1 MGEGPLLAIGRSKTE
16 CGFLSRFL
24 PSGETHTAHA
34 GAVRAV
40 LQRPTR
46 PRSIASQ
53 LVLLFTLAAALL
65 LFCGLGTFYLI
76 VVRHAF
82 EEDNQF
88 LADRL
93 SALERELS
101 QSGGLGRL
109 TATLR
114 GAHENAVEA
123 YWVRVINPSGKI
135 IAETPHMSV
144 FLPPSVFP
152 SPTAAPSPFSPKNY
166 QIGRKLF
173 SLVATSE
180 ETDGQSYFLQV
191 AQDRSSDKQ
200 FATQFA
206 LVLGSALLLGIGL
219 SAIIAIAVTKRGL
232 WPLQQMTQSLE
243 RIDPNHLNE
252 RLGRTTWPRELQP
265 VATAFDEMLGR
276 LENSFTRLSQFSADL
291 AHELRTPISNI
302 RGQAEVTLTRP
313 RTSEDYRNVIESIAG
328 ECERLSGIVE
338 NLLFLARAE
347 AADRQIEKDIFP
359 ARPAIENIA
368 SYYRTIAEERGISI
382 TNEGGGDVYA
392 DPLLFDR
399 ALSNLLDNALRFTP
413 DRGKI
418 TIRSH
423 SKNGRTELAVEDTG
437 CGIAAHHLLR
447 IFDRFYRVDS
457 SRSSKGTGLGL
468 ALVKSITD
476 LHGGSAM
483 ATSKLNRGTTVTL
496 IFPAKNNSVAE
507 NKLPAS
513 S

>member
-1 MGEGPLLAIGRSKTE
+1 M
-16 CGFLSRFL
+16 FLS
-24 PSGETHTAHA
+24 
-34 GAVRAV
+34 
-40 LQRPTR
+40 QTR

-53 LVLLFTLAAALL
+53 LVILFTLAAALL
-65 LFCGLGTFYLI
+65 LFCGLGAFYLI

-82 EEDNQF
+82 EEDNEF

-101 QSGGLGRL
+101 QNGGLDRL

-114 GAHENAVEA
+114 SAHENAVEA
-123 YWVRVINPSGKI
+123 YWVRVVNPSGGI
-135 IAETPHMSV
+135 IAETPQMSP

-152 SPTAAPSPFSPKNY
+152 SPTVAPSPFNPKNY
-166 QIGRKLF
+166 RIGRKLF
-173 SLVATSE
+173 SLVATSGE
-180 ETDGQSYFLQV
+180 NDGQPYLLQV
-191 AQDRSSDKQ
+191 AQDRSSDEQ

-206 LVLGSALLLGIGL
+206 LVLGVALLLGIGL
-219 SAIIAIAVTKRGL
+219 SAMIAIAVTKRGL

-265 VATAFDEMLGR
+265 VATAFDEMLAR

-302 RGQAEVTLTRP
+302 RGEAEVTLTRP
-313 RTSEDYRNVIESIAG
+313 RSSEDYRSVIESITG

-347 AADRQIEKDIFP
+347 AVDRWIEKEIFP
-359 ARPAIENIA
+359 ARPAIEKIA

-382 TNEGGGDVYA
+382 TNEGDGDVYA

-418 TIRSH
+418 TIRSR

-437 CGIAAHHLLR
+437 CGIAPHHLSR

-476 LHGGSAM
+476 LHGGSAT
-483 ATSKLNRGTTVTL
+483 ATSELNCGTIVTL
-496 IFPAKNNSVAE
+496 TFPVQNSSVAE
-507 NKLPAS
+507 SAAS
-513 S
+513 

>member
-1 MGEGPLLAIGRSKTE
+1 LAIGPSKTE
-16 CGFLSRFL
+16 RGFLPRCL
-24 PSGETHTAHA
+24 LLRETHPAHA
-34 GAVRAV
+34 GAVRAR
-40 LQRPTR
+40 LQWPTR
-46 PRSIASQ
+46 SRSIASQ
-53 LVLLFTLAAALL
+53 LVLLFTLAATLL

-82 EEDNQF
+82 EEDNEF

-93 SALERELS
+93 SALERELT

-135 IAETPHMSV
+135 IAETSQMSAL
-144 FLPPSVFP
+144 LPPSVFP

-166 QIGRKLF
+166 RIGRKLF
-173 SLVATSE
+173 SLVATNE
-180 ETDGQSYFLQV
+180 ETDGEPYLLQV
-191 AQDRSSDKQ
+191 AQDRSSDQQ

-206 LVLGSALLLGIGL
+206 LVLGGALLLGIVL
-219 SAIIAIAVTKRGL
+219 SAMIAIAVTKRGL

-243 RIDPNHLNE
+243 RIDPSHLNE

-265 VATAFDEMLGR
+265 VATAFNEMLAR
-276 LENSFTRLSQFSADL
+276 LEDSFTRLSQFSADL

-302 RGQAEVTLTRP
+302 RGEAEVTLTRP
-313 RTSEDYRNVIESIAG
+313 RTSEDYRNVIESITG
-328 ECERLSGIVE
+328 ECEKLSGIVE
-338 NLLFLARAE
+338 KLLFLARAE
-347 AADRQIEKDIFP
+347 AGDRYIEKNIFP
-359 ARPAIENIA
+359 ARPAIEKIA

-382 TNEGGGDVYA
+382 TNEGDGDVYA

-413 DRGKI
+413 NRGNI
-418 TIRSH
+418 TITSQ
-423 SKNGRTELAVEDTG
+423 SKNGRTELAVKDSG
-437 CGIAAHHLLR
+437 CGIAPRHLSR

-476 LHGGSAM
+476 LHGGSAT
-483 ATSKLNRGTTVTL
+483 ATSELNCGTTVTL

>member
-1 MGEGPLLAIGRSKTE
+1 VGEGAYFAIRRSKTE
-16 CGFLSRFL
+16 RGFFSRPL
-24 PSGETHTAHA
+24 RSEETHPTHA

-40 LQRPTR
+40 FQWSTK

-53 LVLLFTLAAALL
+53 LIILFTLAAALL
-65 LFCGLGTFYLI
+65 LFCGLGAFYLI
-76 VVRHAF
+76 VIRHAF
-82 EEDNQF
+82 EEDNEF

-93 SALERELS
+93 SALDKELS

-114 GAHENAVEA
+114 GTRENAVEA

-135 IAETPHMSV
+135 IAETPQMSV

-152 SPTAAPSPFSPKNY
+152 RPTMAPSSFNPKNY
-166 QIGRKLF
+166 RIGKKLF

-180 ETDGQSYFLQV
+180 KTNGEPYLLQV
-191 AQDRSSDKQ
+191 AQDRSSDQQ
-200 FATQFA
+200 FATQFG
-206 LVLGSALLLGIGL
+206 LVLGGALLLGIGL
-219 SAIIAIAVTKRGL
+219 SALIAIAVTKRGL
-232 WPLQQMTQSLE
+232 WPLQEMTQSLE
-243 RIDPNHLNE
+243 RIDPRHLNE
-252 RLGRTTWPRELQP
+252 RLSKATWPRELQP
-265 VATAFDEMLGR
+265 VATAFDEMLAR
-276 LENSFTRLSQFSADL
+276 LEDSFTRLSQFSADL

-302 RGQAEVTLTRP
+302 RGEAEVTLTRP
-313 RTSEDYRNVIESIAG
+313 RTSEDYRNVIESITG

-359 ARPAIENIA
+359 ARPAIERIA

-382 TNEGGGDVYA
+382 TNESDGDVYA
-392 DPLLFDR
+392 DPVLFDR

-418 TIRSH
+418 TIKSQSR
-423 SKNGRTELAVEDTG
+423 NGRTELAVEDTG
-437 CGIAAHHLLR
+437 CGIAPHHLSR

-476 LHGGSAM
+476 LHGGSAT
-483 ATSKLNRGTTVTL
+483 ATSELNRGTTVTL
-496 IFPAKNNSVAE
+496 TFPVQHS
-507 NKLPAS
+507 
-513 S
+513 

>member
-1 MGEGPLLAIGRSKTE
+1 VGKGPLLAIGRSKTE
-16 CGFLSRFL
+16 CGFLSRFP
-24 PSGETHTAHA
+24 PSGETHRAHA

-40 LQRPTR
+40 LPWSTR

-65 LFCGLGTFYLI
+65 LFCGLGAFYLI

-82 EEDNQF
+82 EEDNEF

-135 IAETPHMSV
+135 IAETPQMSV

-152 SPTAAPSPFSPKNY
+152 SPTVAPSPLNPKNY
-166 QIGRKLF
+166 RIGRKLF

-180 ETDGQSYFLQV
+180 ETDGQPYLLQV
-191 AQDRSSDKQ
+191 AQDRSSDKE

-206 LVLGSALLLGIGL
+206 LVLGGALLLGITL
-219 SAIIAIAVTKRGL
+219 SVIIAIAVTKRGL
-232 WPLQQMTQSLE
+232 RPLQQMTQSLE

-291 AHELRTPISNI
+291 AHELRTPVSNI
-302 RGQAEVTLTRP
+302 RGEAEVALTRP
-313 RTSEDYRNVIESIAG
+313 RTSEDYRNVIESITG

-347 AADRQIEKDIFP
+347 AADRQIEKDAFP
-359 ARPAIENIA
+359 ARPAIEKIA

-382 TNEGGGDVYA
+382 TNEGDGDVYA

-423 SKNGRTELAVEDTG
+423 SKNGRTELTVEDTG
-437 CGIAAHHLLR
+437 CGIAPHHLSR

-476 LHGGSAM
+476 LHGGSAT
-483 ATSKLNRGTTVTL
+483 ATSELNCGTTVTL